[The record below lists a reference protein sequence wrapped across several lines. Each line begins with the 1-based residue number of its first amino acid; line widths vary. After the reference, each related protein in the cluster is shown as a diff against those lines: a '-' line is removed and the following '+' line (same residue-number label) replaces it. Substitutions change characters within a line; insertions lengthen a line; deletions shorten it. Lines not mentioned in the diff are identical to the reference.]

1 MAEPSD
7 AILHAAHRA
16 GPFLITHKSYSHRF
30 QQGWHEHPVAS
41 VDFVLAGGGVG
52 VYAGDEVESRPGAVE
67 YFGPGVR
74 HRFRA
79 AQTGIST
86 MHVVATP
93 DLTAAANIHA
103 PVVVRR
109 LDASRTLPIAVDLA
123 SEILATRSPDL
134 LLLESLAL
142 SLLEEIGERTREPA
156 DDAGWIARV
165 REVLLDSAEQAESLQ
180 AIADE
185 VGLHRS
191 HVARHF
197 KRTEGVTIGEYGR
210 RVRLARA
217 ARRLAE
223 RSPPAIAAIALQ
235 QGFGDQAHFSRAF
248 KSLYGCTP
256 GAFWR
261 RFRDR

>member
-1 MAEPSD
+1 MAETSE

-16 GPFLITHKSYSHRF
+16 GPFLITHKSYSYRF
-30 QQGWHEHPVAS
+30 QQGWHEHPVAG

-52 VYAGDEVESRPGAVE
+52 VYAGDEVESLPGAVE

-79 AQTGIST
+79 AQAGIRT

-109 LDASRTLPIAVDLA
+109 LDASRALVIAVDLA
-123 SEILATRSPDL
+123 AEILTTESPDP
-134 LLLESLAL
+134 LLLESLSM
-142 SLLEEIGERTREPA
+142 SLLDEIGGPTREPLDEGNWVA
-156 DDAGWIARV
+156 QV
-165 REVLLDSAEQAESLQ
+165 RRVLLDAPEQAESLQ
-180 AIADE
+180 TIADE

-197 KRTEGVTIGEYGR
+197 KRIEGITIGEFGR

-223 RSPPAIAAIALQ
+223 RSPPALAVIALE